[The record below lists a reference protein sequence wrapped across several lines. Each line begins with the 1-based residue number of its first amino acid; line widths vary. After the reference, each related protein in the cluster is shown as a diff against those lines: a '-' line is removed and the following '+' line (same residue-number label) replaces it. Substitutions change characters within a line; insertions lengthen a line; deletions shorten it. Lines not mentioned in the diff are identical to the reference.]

1 MAESREVQAK
11 KVFDTLC
18 AALDREGWNYKKDEE
33 EMGIACDVRGDDLPM
48 ELRIYV
54 MADRGEVILTSRMP
68 FKVPE
73 DKAADMA
80 IAVASANNGIRWGSF
95 DYDIQD
101 GSIFFRMAGIFLGS
115 RLGAGFFPHMMGAAC
130 YIIDE
135 YNDRFLM
142 LTKGLLTIERFI
154 ALDQR

>member
-18 AALDREGWNYKKDEE
+18 AALDQEGWNYKKDGE
-33 EMGIACDVRGDDLPM
+33 EMEIACGARGEDLPID
-48 ELRIYV
+48 LRIRV
-54 MADRGEVILTSRMP
+54 MADRGEILLTSHMP

-73 DKAADMA
+73 DKTVDMA
-80 IAVASANNGIRWGSF
+80 IAVAIANSGMRWGRF
-95 DYDIQD
+95 DYDIRD
-101 GSIFFRMAGIFLGS
+101 GSVFFCMAGIFLGS
-115 RLGAGFFPHMMGAAC
+115 QLGTGFFRHMVGAAC
-130 YIIDE
+130 YTIDE